1 MQALPDQCR
10 RVFYLIFLFKMLGKY
25 NEKGEK
31 VEKLVFLK
39 KDEALTD
46 SLTVA
51 EMFERRHDDVIKS
64 IEKILERNREI
75 EDNRLFSDISRQ
87 FIKTRYK
94 DEQGRMQTKY
104 LMNRDGFALLVMG
117 FTGKKAHI
125 WKIKYIDAF
134 NTMERVI
141 REKTTLAWSETRQF
155 GQITRK
161 AECDTLKRLVEY
173 AKSQGSQHADK
184 LYTVY
189 SKLANTSS
197 GIKNRD
203 EATIRQLTTLDLI
216 ENIILHVV
224 DMGIIGQRHY
234 KEIYQDC
241 KKQIETFKASA
252 FIGESNGQTHLEER
266 KSS

>member
-1 MQALPDQCR
+1 ME
-10 RVFYLIFLFKMLGKY
+10 
-25 NEKGEK
+25 N
-31 VEKLVFLK
+31 LVFLK

-46 SLTVA
+46 SLTVS
-51 EMFERRHDDVIKS
+51 EMFGKRHNNVMRAIDNLIVTMLKNEQRKTQKMFIPSRRKFDDG
-64 IEKILERNREI
+64 
-75 EDNRLFSDISRQ
+75 Q
-87 FIKTRYK
+87 FHRI
-94 DEQGRMQTKY
+94 Y
-104 LMNRDGFALLVMG
+104 LMNRDGFSLLVMG
-117 FTGKKAHI
+117 FTGEKAFE
-125 WKIKYIDAF
+125 WKLKYIEAF
-134 NTMERVI
+134 NMMEKVI
-141 REKTTLAWSETRQF
+141 QEKTTLAWSETRQF

>member
-1 MQALPDQCR
+1 
-10 RVFYLIFLFKMLGKY
+10 
-25 NEKGEK
+25 
-31 VEKLVFLK
+31 
-39 KDEALTD
+39 
-46 SLTVA
+46 
-51 EMFERRHDDVIKS
+51 
-64 IEKILERNREI
+64 
-75 EDNRLFSDISRQ
+75 
-87 FIKTRYK
+87 
-94 DEQGRMQTKY
+94 
-104 LMNRDGFALLVMG
+104 MNRDGFTFLAMG
-117 FTGKKAHI
+117 FTGKRADA
-125 WKIKYIDAF
+125 WKWKYIEAF
-134 NTMERVI
+134 NKMEKVI
-141 REKTTLAWSETRQF
+141 QEKTTLAWSETRQF

-252 FIGESNGQTHLEER
+252 FIGENNGQTHLEER
-266 KSS
+266 TGT

>member
-1 MQALPDQCR
+1 ME
-10 RVFYLIFLFKMLGKY
+10 
-25 NEKGEK
+25 N
-31 VEKLVFLK
+31 LVFLK

-46 SLTVA
+46 SLTVS
-51 EMFERRHDDVIKS
+51 EMFGKRHNNVMRAIDNLIETMLKNEQRKTQKMFIPSSRKFDDG
-64 IEKILERNREI
+64 
-75 EDNRLFSDISRQ
+75 Q
-87 FIKTRYK
+87 FHRI
-94 DEQGRMQTKY
+94 Y
-104 LMNRDGFALLVMG
+104 LMNRDGFSLLVMG
-117 FTGKKAHI
+117 FTGEKAFE
-125 WKIKYIDAF
+125 WKLKYIEAF
-134 NTMERVI
+134 NTMEKVI
-141 REKTTLAWSETRQF
+141 QEKTTLAWSETRQF

>member
-1 MQALPDQCR
+1 ME
-10 RVFYLIFLFKMLGKY
+10 
-25 NEKGEK
+25 N
-31 VEKLVFLK
+31 LVFLK

-51 EMFERRHDDVIKS
+51 EMFGKEHSKVMKAIENLIGGLAKSGDTQMFYKTWYKHHQNGER
-64 IEKILERNREI
+64 
-75 EDNRLFSDISRQ
+75 
-87 FIKTRYK
+87 YP
-94 DEQGRMQTKY
+94 KY
-104 LMNRDGFALLVMG
+104 LMNRDGFSLLVMG
-117 FTGKKAHI
+117 FNGKKALE
-125 WKIKYIDAF
+125 WKVKYIKAF
-134 NTMERVI
+134 NQMEKVI
-141 REKTTLAWSETRQF
+141 QEKTTLAWSETRQF

-161 AECDTLKRLVEY
+161 AECETLKRLVEY

>member
-1 MQALPDQCR
+1 ME
-10 RVFYLIFLFKMLGKY
+10 
-25 NEKGEK
+25 N
-31 VEKLVFLK
+31 LVFLK

-51 EMFERRHDDVIKS
+51 EMFEKRHDHVLVK
-64 IEKILERNREI
+64 IEKILNDSPENSGQC
-75 EDNRLFSDISRQ
+75 FH
-87 FIKTRYK
+87 KTRYK
-94 DEQGRMQTKY
+94 DASGKWNTKY
-104 LMNRDGFALLVMG
+104 LMNRDGFTFLVMG
-117 FTGKKAHI
+117 FTGKKADA
-125 WKIKYIDAF
+125 WKWKYIEAF
-134 NTMERVI
+134 NKMETVI

-161 AECDTLKRLVEY
+161 AECDTLKRLVDY

-241 KKQIETFKASA
+241 KKQIELFKTSA
-252 FIGESNGQTHLEER
+252 FIGENNDKAYLEER
-266 KSS
+266 TGT

>member
-1 MQALPDQCR
+1 ME
-10 RVFYLIFLFKMLGKY
+10 
-25 NEKGEK
+25 N
-31 VEKLVFLK
+31 LVFLK
-39 KDEALTD
+39 KDEALAD
-46 SLTVA
+46 SLTIA
-51 EMFERRHDDVIKS
+51 EMFGKRHTHVLEK
-64 IEKILERNREI
+64 IEKIL
-75 EDNRLFSDISRQ
+75 SDSAENSAQ
-87 FIKTRYK
+87 CFHKTRYK
-94 DEQGRMQTKY
+94 DASGKWNTKY
-104 LMNRDGFALLVMG
+104 LMNRDGFTFLVMG
-117 FTGKKAHI
+117 FTGKKADA
-125 WKIKYIDAF
+125 WKWKYIEAF
-134 NTMERVI
+134 NKMETVI

>member
-1 MQALPDQCR
+1 ME
-10 RVFYLIFLFKMLGKY
+10 
-25 NEKGEK
+25 N
-31 VEKLVFLK
+31 LVFLK

-51 EMFERRHDDVIKS
+51 EMFGKEHSKVMKAIENLIGGLAKSGDTQMFYKTWYKHHQNGER
-64 IEKILERNREI
+64 
-75 EDNRLFSDISRQ
+75 
-87 FIKTRYK
+87 YP
-94 DEQGRMQTKY
+94 KY
-104 LMNRDGFALLVMG
+104 LMNRDGFSLLVMG
-117 FTGKKAHI
+117 FNGKKALE
-125 WKIKYIDAF
+125 WKVKYIKAF
-134 NTMERVI
+134 NQMEKVI
-141 REKTTLAWSETRQF
+141 QEKTTLAWSETRQF

>member
-1 MQALPDQCR
+1 M
-10 RVFYLIFLFKMLGKY
+10 
-25 NEKGEK
+25 
-31 VEKLVFLK
+31 EKLVFLK

-46 SLTVA
+46 SLMVA
-51 EMFERRHDDVIKS
+51 EKFNKKHKNVMRAIETKIKNDS
-64 IEKILERNREI
+64 AQNCAQC
-75 EDNRLFSDISRQ
+75 FY
-87 FIKTRYK
+87 KTRYK
-94 DEQGRMQTKY
+94 DSSGKWNDKY
-104 LMNRDGFALLVMG
+104 LMNERGFVFLVMG
-117 FTGKKAHI
+117 FTGKEADE
-125 WKIKYIDAF
+125 WKWKYIDAF
-134 NTMERVI
+134 DRMKTVI
-141 REKTTLAWSETRQF
+141 QEKTTLAWSETRQF

>member
-1 MQALPDQCR
+1 ME
-10 RVFYLIFLFKMLGKY
+10 
-25 NEKGEK
+25 N
-31 VEKLVFLK
+31 LVFLK
-39 KDEALTD
+39 KDEALAD
-46 SLTVA
+46 SLTVSK
-51 EMFERRHDDVIKS
+51 MFEKRHDNVIAK
-64 IEKILERNREI
+64 IEKIL
-75 EDNRLFSDISRQ
+75 SDSAENSAQ
-87 FIKTRYK
+87 CFHKTRYK
-94 DEQGRMQTKY
+94 DSSGKWNTKY
-104 LMNRDGFALLVMG
+104 LMNRDGFTFLVMG
-117 FTGKKAHI
+117 FTGKKADA
-125 WKIKYIDAF
+125 WKWKYIEAF
-134 NTMERVI
+134 NKMETVI